1 MVLELPEA
9 GFDIVC
15 MDGNIPVGE
24 CDSEIPQVGEEVSHD
39 CAKGAI
45 ELCAIFGEGHEV
57 DGNGVRG
64 GVFGRVENE
73 WVLLSL
79 FDKVGLWG
87 EEYVWHE
94 PGNPSRERDAK
105 IVLFLFVHGFHDCI
119 KFLHDGWVVAVL
131 PVGHEVFPRA
141 FCIENV
147 RAPSCHGML
156 VVLQQFVVHV
166 WQDVPK
172 NIINIPC
179 TAV

>member
-105 IVLFLFVHGFHDCI
+105 IVLFLFVHGFHDCV
-119 KFLHDGWVVAVL
+119 KFLSNRGVVSVF
-131 PVGHEVFPRA
+131 PIGHEVFPQA
-141 FCIENV
+141 VGIEYV
-147 RAPSCHGML
+147 GAARGHDSSVML
-156 VVLQQFVVHV
+156 
-166 WQDVPK
+166 
-172 NIINIPC
+172 
-179 TAV
+179 